1 MFKIGTLADWFGLG
15 LLEGIRES
23 ERCGAEGV
31 QLYAADE
38 MDPRTITAA
47 EKAALRQVLRDCHQ
61 TVAAVCGELG
71 GYGLEKAEDN
81 AGKIAYLKQVIDLGL
96 ELDCAVVTT
105 HVGVIPA
112 DQSLPRY
119 AVMLEAMQELGAYA
133 AARGSALAI
142 ETGPER
148 IDTLSAFVDACGAG
162 VAVNYDPAN
171 IVMVTGVDHVEG
183 VHIAGRRIVHTHA
196 KDGRNI
202 TPIEAETFYHGFAEG
217 GLEWARTLDTI
228 LKETPLGEGDVR
240 WREYLKALVDIG
252 YDGFLTI
259 EREVV
264 DGSDDIRAAV
274 RFLRELIDT
283 L

>member
-1 MFKIGTLADWFGLG
+1 MFKIGTLADWFDLG

-47 EKAALRQVLRDCHQ
+47 EKKALRQVLGDCHQ

-81 AGKIAYLKQVIDLGL
+81 ADKIAYLKQVIDLGC
-96 ELDCAVVTT
+96 ELDCQVVTT
-105 HVGVIPA
+105 HIGVIPA

-119 AVMLEAMQELGAYA
+119 RVMLEAMQELGAYA

-148 IDTLSAFVDACGAG
+148 IETLASFVDACGAG

-183 VHIAGRRIVHTHA
+183 VHIAGHRIVHTHA
-196 KDGRNI
+196 KDGVNI
-202 TPIEAETFYHGFAEG
+202 APVEAEAFYHGFAEG
-217 GLEWARTLDTI
+217 GLEWSRTLDTI
-228 LKETPLGEGDVR
+228 LKETPLGEGDVC
-240 WREYLKALVDIG
+240 WREYLKALTDVG
-252 YDGFLTI
+252 YKGFLTI

-264 DGSDDIRAAV
+264 DGSEDIRAAV
-274 RFLRELIDT
+274 RYLRELIDT